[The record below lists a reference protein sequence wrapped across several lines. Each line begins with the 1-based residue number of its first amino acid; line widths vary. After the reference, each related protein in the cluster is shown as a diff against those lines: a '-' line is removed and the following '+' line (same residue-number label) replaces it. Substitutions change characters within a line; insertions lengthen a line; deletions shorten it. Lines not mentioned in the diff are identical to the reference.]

1 MLLTRLEDRML
12 VHPVFLP
19 QKLSLARSGSRE
31 LCSDYLTDQGAG
43 SINKQ
48 VTLMDARVLGI
59 ILILNLPAAFLPAQS
74 SSRDIRMEGRVPQ
87 TSQVKSTRI
96 DELLTV
102 LEQPI
107 DPSEYVVGPGDI
119 FVVSI
124 NDVVPYLDLVVVT
137 PTGEMIIPAVGG
149 VAVGGLTLLAANRS
163 VLERIRKMYPAL
175 EAYCTLYDLRKIRV
189 GISGAIYKAGYYLA
203 TPVSRVSDLI
213 TMAGD
218 PLISAA
224 LDQVVIERLDG
235 EHIVYDMTRYYYAG
249 DISQNPTLRGGDRV
263 ILPFTQ
269 AGSNGNNGMRQVIVI
284 GEVKKPGSFIYQP
297 GLKVIDYV
305 AMAGGPTTYSS
316 LSSIQVLRNDGQE
329 AEGPRAEIMAG
340 DIVHVRRSLRYIL
353 VGNTG
358 YMQGILVGLNMYLA
372 FLATRR

>member
-1 MLLTRLEDRML
+1 MHKKTRGTISLLLL
-12 VHPVFLP
+12 AIGFL
-19 QKLSLARSGSRE
+19 
-31 LCSDYLTDQGAG
+31 T
-43 SINKQ
+43 
-48 VTLMDARVLGI
+48 
-59 ILILNLPAAFLPAQS
+59 AQS
-74 SSRDIRMEGRVPQ
+74 ASRDLRMEGRVPQ

-203 TPVSRVSDLI
+203 TPVSRLSDLI

-269 AGSNGNNGMRQVIVI
+269 AGSNGDNGMRQVIVI

-329 AEGPRAEIMAG
+329 AEGPQAGIMAG
-340 DIVHVRRSLRYIL
+340 DIVHVRRSLRYSM

-358 YMQGILVGLNMYLA
+358 LLQAVLVGLNMYLA
-372 FLATRR
+372 YLATQR

>member
-1 MLLTRLEDRML
+1 MHQKTRGTIPIL
-12 VHPVFLP
+12 FLAIGF
-19 QKLSLARSGSRE
+19 LA
-31 LCSDYLTDQGAG
+31 
-43 SINKQ
+43 
-48 VTLMDARVLGI
+48 
-59 ILILNLPAAFLPAQS
+59 AQS
-74 SSRDIRMEGRVPQ
+74 SSLGLLMDGKIQQAP
-87 TSQVKSTRI
+87 QVKPPRI
-96 DELLTV
+96 EGSLTA

-124 NDVVPYLDLVVVT
+124 NDVEPYLGLVAVT
-137 PTGEMIIPAVGG
+137 PTGEMIIPGVGR

-189 GISGAIYKAGYYLA
+189 GISGAIYKAGYYLT

-213 TMAGD
+213 TLAGD

-235 EHIVYDMTRYYYAG
+235 KHIPCDLTRFYYAG
-249 DISQNPTLRGGDRV
+249 DISQNPTLQGGDRV

-269 AGSNGNNGMRQVIVI
+269 AGSNGDSGMRQVIVM
-284 GEVKKPGSFIYQP
+284 GEVNKPGSFIYQP

-316 LSSIQVLRNDGQE
+316 LGSIRVLRADGQE
-329 AEGPRAEIMAG
+329 AKGPRAGILAG
-340 DIVHVRRSLRYIL
+340 DIVHVRRSLRYVL

-358 YMQGILVGLNMYLA
+358 YMQGLLVGLNMYLA

>member
-1 MLLTRLEDRML
+1 MIDSMPEKARGTITLF
-12 VHPVFLP
+12 FLAIGF
-19 QKLSLARSGSRE
+19 LA
-31 LCSDYLTDQGAG
+31 
-43 SINKQ
+43 
-48 VTLMDARVLGI
+48 
-59 ILILNLPAAFLPAQS
+59 AQS
-74 SSRDIRMEGRVPQ
+74 SLQDLRMEPQ
-87 TSQVKSTRI
+87 TPQVKSPQIAKFTA
-96 DELLTV
+96 

-124 NDVVPYLDLVVVT
+124 NDVEPYLDLVVVT
-137 PTGEMIIPAVGG
+137 PAGDIVIPAVGG
-149 VAVGGLTLLAANRS
+149 IAVGGLTLAEANRS
-163 VLERIRKMYPAL
+163 VLERIRRMYPTL

-189 GISGAIYKAGYYLA
+189 GISGAINRAGYYLT

-213 TMAGD
+213 AQAGT

>member
-1 MLLTRLEDRML
+1 
-12 VHPVFLP
+12 
-19 QKLSLARSGSRE
+19 
-31 LCSDYLTDQGAG
+31 
-43 SINKQ
+43 
-48 VTLMDARVLGI
+48 MDARVLGI

-74 SSRDIRMEGRVPQ
+74 SSRDLRVKEKKTL
-87 TSQVKSTRI
+87 TSQVQSLQI
-96 DELLTV
+96 EELFTA
-102 LEQPI
+102 LEQPL

-124 NDVVPYLDLVVVT
+124 NDVEPYLGLVAVT

-213 TMAGD
+213 TLAGD

-224 LDQVVIERLDG
+224 LDMVVIERLDG
-235 EHIVYDMTRYYYAG
+235 ERIACDLTRFYYTG

-269 AGSNGNNGMRQVIVI
+269 AGSDGDNGMRQVIVM
-284 GEVKKPGSFIYQP
+284 GEVNEPGSFIFQP
-297 GLKVIDYV
+297 GLRMIDYV
-305 AMAGGPTTYSS
+305 ALAGGPTTYSS
-316 LSSIQVLRNDGQE
+316 LASIRVLRADGQVLKNPQG
-329 AEGPRAEIMAG
+329 EIMAG
-340 DIVHVRRSLRYIL
+340 DIIDARRSLRHSF

-358 YMQGILVGLNMYLA
+358 MLQAVLVGLNMYLA
-372 FLATRR
+372 FLATQR